1 MKDIIIAID
10 GHSGC
15 GKSTTAKGVA
25 KELEYS
31 YIDSGA
37 MYRAVT
43 LYFIQNKV
51 NFENN
56 EEVVNALLDI
66 DLAFSYSKERGLSEI
81 LLNGVNV
88 EKQIRSMD
96 VSKLVSPVSSLVAV
110 RHQMVAQQRKMGNSK
125 RIVMDGRDI
134 GTNVFPNAEL
144 KFFVTADID
153 VRVERR
159 MKELEEKGLSANFD
173 DVKANLL
180 SRDEQDQNRKEN
192 PLIKADDAI
201 LMDTS
206 KMAIVEQIE
215 LVRKEALKI
224 INA

>member
-43 LYFIQNKV
+43 LYFIDNKV
-51 NFENN
+51 DYDK
-56 EEVVNALLDI
+56 VDSVLKALDDI
-66 DLAFSYSKERGLSEI
+66 NLSFAYSREREQSEI
-81 LLNGVNV
+81 ILNGQNV
-88 EKQIRSMD
+88 EKQIRGMN
-96 VSKLVSPVSSLVAV
+96 VSKFVSKVSSIVEV
-110 RHQMVAQQRKMGNSK
+110 RRQMVAQQRRMGKSK

-144 KFFVTADID
+144 KFYVTANID
-153 VRVERR
+153 VRVDRR
-159 MKELEEKGLSANFD
+159 MLELKEKGLNANFEE
-173 DVKANLL
+173 VKDNLL
-180 SRDEQDQNRKEN
+180 SRDTQDQRRKEN
-192 PLIKADDAI
+192 PLIKAKDAKM
-201 LMDTS
+201 MDTS
-206 KMAIVEQIE
+206 YMNIEEQIE
-215 LVRKEALKI
+215 LVKEEALKI
-224 INA
+224 INS